1 MKSITYIYSGG
12 RSENYFK
19 DNILAKDFYYGL
31 TEFDKEKYK
40 INIIEFQ
47 RKSGFFNIF
56 LKFFDKLMTRF
67 VSLPFY
73 TSLLVNVKNIHNN
86 L

>member
-1 MKSITYIYSGG
+1 MKSITYVYSGG

-19 DNILAKDFYYGL
+19 DNILAKDFYYGI

-47 RKSGFFNIF
+47 KKVDSLMSSSNF
-56 LKFFDKLMTRF
+56 L
-67 VSLPFY
+67 
-73 TSLLVNVKNIHNN
+73 TS
-86 L
+86 

>member
-1 MKSITYIYSGG
+1 MKSITYVYSGG

-19 DNILAKDFYYGL
+19 DNILAKDFYYGI

-47 RKSGFFNIF
+47 KKKRI
-56 LKFFDKLMTRF
+56 L
-67 VSLPFY
+67 
-73 TSLLVNVKNIHNN
+73 
-86 L
+86 